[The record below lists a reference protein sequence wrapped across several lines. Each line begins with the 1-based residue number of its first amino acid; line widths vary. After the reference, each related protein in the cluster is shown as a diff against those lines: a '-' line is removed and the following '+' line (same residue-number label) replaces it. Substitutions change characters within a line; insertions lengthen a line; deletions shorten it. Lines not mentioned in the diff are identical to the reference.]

1 MTRLTED
8 HIEAIALERLE
19 AMRYSYAHG
28 PTIAHDGE
36 HPERE
41 SYEQGVLVGRL
52 QEAVKRINPKVPA
65 LALEQAVKEVLRIAG
80 PVLLANNEAFHRML
94 AEGVKVSYQQ
104 DGATRGDLVW
114 LVDLRAAFMGC
125 V

>member
-19 AMRYSYAHG
+19 AMRYGYAHG

-94 AEGVKVSYQQ
+94 TEGVKVSYQQ

>member
-8 HIEAIALERLE
+8 HIEAFALERLE
-19 AMRYSYAHG
+19 AMRYGYAYG

-36 HPERE
+36 HPERA
-41 SYEQGVLVGRL
+41 SYEQVVLVGRL
-52 QEAVKRINPKVPA
+52 QEAVRRINPKVPA

-94 AEGVKVSYQQ
+94 TEGVKVSYQQ